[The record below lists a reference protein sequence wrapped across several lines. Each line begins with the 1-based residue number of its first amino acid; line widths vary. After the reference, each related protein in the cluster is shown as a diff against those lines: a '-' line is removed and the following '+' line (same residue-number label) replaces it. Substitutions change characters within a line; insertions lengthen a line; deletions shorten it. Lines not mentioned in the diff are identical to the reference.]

1 MFFEK
6 PFLKTFNNKCDF
18 RYPLMLELIANM
30 LSYYIR
36 LHKTDDTLLQDSYLC
51 SKSLMEEYKTSWVY
65 CVKEIIKFLN
75 IDHLKLVSLH
85 KKNKQYI
92 YSKLHEKYNS
102 IWKNELL
109 SDDRNSGHSNKLR
122 TYKIFKQN
130 FSYEEYLS
138 WGTIIKG
145 IL

>member
-1 MFFEK
+1 
-6 PFLKTFNNKCDF
+6 
-18 RYPLMLELIANM
+18 MLELIANM